1 MNKERCEENMN
12 NKITIMSEQ
21 FENGKSGE
29 KVEGITII
37 VDAAL
42 KRFMDIVIADSQKY
56 SSSLE
61 VVQDA
66 LFKGLEIIKEE
77 VSR

>member
-1 MNKERCEENMN
+1 MN

-21 FENGKSGE
+21 FENEESSE

-37 VDAAL
+37 VDGAL
-42 KRFMDIVIADSQKY
+42 KHFMDIVIADSPKY
-56 SSSLE
+56 SNSLE

-77 VSR
+77 VSKKSQKEEEK